1 MAETYNINFSRDMK
15 KTVIETS
22 LVAPHLTNEFEFTG
36 AKTVRLSAP
45 VTVPMNDYT
54 RSGSNRYGQPQELKD
69 AIQELTLTQD
79 KSFSLTIDKGN
90 SKDKNDSEDF
100 AKKMLTL
107 QLSERAIPEF
117 DRYALDKLSHKAG
130 VIVGNDEALSKS
142 NIVERIADGTV
153 YLDDAEIAQNSR
165 TLFVNASA
173 YKLLK
178 LSEEFSGVDKI
189 AENALTKGV
198 VGQFDNMKVVKVPKG
213 RWPEGV
219 NFIIVQK
226 NAATAPVNIDD
237 AKVHKDPPGI
247 NGNLLE
253 GRNYY
258 DCFVIASRAGG
269 VYVEVDTSVAE
280 ICAAPSISD
289 AGAITGTTDG
299 AQFVYTLD
307 GSDPR
312 YSASAVTGQPTEVAA
327 GTTVKAY
334 AFKTG
339 MFDSAVTEKT
349 I

>member
-1 MAETYNINFSRDMK
+1 MAETFNINFNRDMK
-15 KTVIETS
+15 QSVIASS

-54 RSGSNRYGQPQELKD
+54 RSGANRYGEPQELKD

-90 SKDKNDSEDF
+90 SRDKNDTEGF
-100 AKKMLTL
+100 ARKMLTL

-117 DRYALDKLSHKAG
+117 DRYALDKLSAKAG
-130 VIVGNDEALSKS
+130 TIIGSKEELSRT
-142 NIVERIADGTV
+142 NIVSRIADGTV
-153 YLDDAEIAQNSR
+153 FLDDADVAQNSR
-165 TLFVNASA
+165 TLFVNAA
-173 YKLLK
+173 GYKLLK
-178 LSEEFSGVDKI
+178 LSDEFNGVDKI

-198 VGQFDNMKVVKVPKG
+198 VGQFDNMKVVKVPKS

-226 NAATAPVNIDD
+226 NAATAPANIED

-247 NGNLLE
+247 NGDLLE

-258 DCFVIASRAGG
+258 DCFVIASRAKG
-269 VYVEVDTSVAE
+269 VYAEVDTNVKD
-280 ICAAPSISD
+280 ICAAPAISA
-289 AGAITGTTDG
+289 AGALTSTTGS
-299 AQFVYTLD
+299 ANFKFTLD

-312 YSASAVTGQPTEVAA
+312 YSATAITGQPAGVSA
-327 GTTVKAY
+327 GTTIRAY
-334 AFKTG
+334 AYKDG
-339 MFDSAVTEKT
+339 LFDSAVTEKT

>member
-1 MAETYNINFSRDMK
+1 MAETFNINFSRDMK

-45 VTVPMNDYT
+45 VTVPMNNYT
-54 RSGSNRYGQPQELKD
+54 RSGANRYGEPQELKD

-130 VIVGNDEALSKS
+130 VIVGNDEALSKT

-153 YLDDAEIAQNSR
+153 FLDDAEIAQNGR
-165 TLFVNASA
+165 TLFVNANG

-178 LSEEFSGVDKI
+178 LSDEFSGVDKI

-258 DCFVIASRAGG
+258 DCFVIASRAKG
-269 VYVEVDTSVAE
+269 VYVEVDTKTAA
-280 ICAAPSISD
+280 ICAAPAISA
-289 AGAITGTTDG
+289 AGAITSATGG
-299 AQFVYTLD
+299 AQFKYTLD

-312 YSASAVTGQPTEVAA
+312 YSASAVTGQPAAVSA

-334 AFKTG
+334 AFKDG
-339 MFDSAVTEKT
+339 MFDSEVTEKT

>member
-1 MAETYNINFSRDMK
+1 MTETYNINFSRDMK
-15 KTVIETS
+15 KGVIETS
-22 LVAPHLTNEFEFTG
+22 LVAPHLTEEVEFTG

-54 RSGSNRYGQPQELKD
+54 RSGSNRYGQPSELKD

-107 QLSERAIPEF
+107 QMSERAIPEF
-117 DRYALDKLSHKAG
+117 DRYALEKLSGKAG
-130 VIVGNDEALSKS
+130 MIVGKEEALSRT

-153 YLDDAEIAQNSR
+153 YLDDAEVAQNSR
-165 TLFVNASA
+165 TLFVNAA
-173 YKLLK
+173 GYKLLK
-178 LSEEFSGVDKI
+178 LSDEFTGVDKI
-189 AENALTKGV
+189 ANEALTKGV

-226 NAATAPVNIDD
+226 NAAVAPVNIED

-258 DCFVIASRAGG
+258 DCFVIASRANG
-269 VYVEVDTSVAE
+269 VYAEVDTKVKA
-280 ICAAPSISD
+280 ICETPAISA
-289 AGAITGTTDG
+289 AGALTSATGG
-299 AQFVYTLD
+299 AQFKYTLD
-307 GSDPR
+307 GTDPR
-312 YSASAVTGQPTEVAA
+312 YSASAVAGQPTAVEA
-327 GTTVKAY
+327 GMTIKAY
-334 AFKTG
+334 AFKAG
-339 MFDSAVTEKT
+339 LFGSAVAEKT